1 MPVYL
6 MKTAANPYDTTKP
19 DVLDDELLVYL
30 TNTFTSSILSW
41 FESNP
46 DTVIR
51 DLYLHAFDK
60 TNGSHVMVYNS
71 DYYGNLYLND
81 MSEYYPKR

>member
-1 MPVYL
+1 
-6 MKTAANPYDTTKP
+6 MK
-19 DVLDDELLVYL
+19 LR
-30 TNTFTSSILSW
+30 ISW

-46 DTVIR
+46 NTVIR

-71 DYYGNLYLND
+71 DYYGNLYWND
-81 MSEYYPKR
+81 MSEYWSGR